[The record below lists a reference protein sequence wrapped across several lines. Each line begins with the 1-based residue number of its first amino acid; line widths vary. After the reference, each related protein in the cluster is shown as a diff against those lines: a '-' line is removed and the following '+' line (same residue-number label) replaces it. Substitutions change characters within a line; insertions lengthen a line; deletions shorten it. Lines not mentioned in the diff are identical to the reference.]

1 MYPRTIL
8 RIFLTQFCEFSYFH
22 ESDYYKISRLDGNY
36 TLYADTFFLSS
47 NFDVEKMNF
56 FVVPPY
62 EFQKRKKMQKN
73 FCENWILKKMAIIT
87 LLLTL

>member
-22 ESDYYKISRLDGNY
+22 ESDFYKISGLDGNY
-36 TLYADTFFLSS
+36 TLYTDTFVLSS
-47 NFDVEKMNF
+47 NFDVEKRNF
-56 FVVPPY
+56 FVVPY

-73 FCENWILKKMAIIT
+73 FCEN
-87 LLLTL
+87 